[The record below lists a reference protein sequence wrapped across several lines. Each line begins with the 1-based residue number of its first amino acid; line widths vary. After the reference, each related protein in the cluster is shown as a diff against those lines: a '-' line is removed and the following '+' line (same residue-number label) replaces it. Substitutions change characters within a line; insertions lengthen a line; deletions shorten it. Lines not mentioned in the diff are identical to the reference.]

1 MGSKSEAKTIM
12 DKANVPIVAG
22 YHGERQEP
30 EFLMSEAKRIGYPV
44 IIKASLGGGG
54 KGMRIIR
61 EEKEFKEGLESAK
74 RESIKSYGDDHVIVE
89 KYIEKPRH
97 IEV

>member
-1 MGSKSEAKTIM
+1 
-12 DKANVPIVAG
+12 
-22 YHGERQEP
+22 
-30 EFLMSEAKRIGYPV
+30 L
-44 IIKASLGGGG
+44 KASLGGGG

-61 EEKEFKEGLESAK
+61 NEKEFKEGFEAAK
-74 RESIKSYGDDHVIVE
+74 RESLKSFGDDHVIIE